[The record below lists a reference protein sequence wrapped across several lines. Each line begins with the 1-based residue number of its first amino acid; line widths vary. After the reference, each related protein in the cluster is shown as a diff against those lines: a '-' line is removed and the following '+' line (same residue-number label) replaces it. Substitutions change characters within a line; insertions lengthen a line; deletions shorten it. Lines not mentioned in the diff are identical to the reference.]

1 MRKSITHRVR
11 LEGVVCLL
19 VFCGFLGVFLWE
31 GVSFLL
37 SDRVSHIGDKNMYF
51 KLKGIDFCYQITM
64 TIKTVSY

>member
-1 MRKSITHRVR
+1 MRKSITHGVK
-11 LEGVVCLL
+11 LKEVVCLL
-19 VFCGFLGVFLWE
+19 FFLGGGGFFLCE

-64 TIKTVSY
+64 TIKTVSD